1 MPMRLL
7 SGSIFGNLYFL
18 GELFAESTLMSMAFS
33 TQTPIWSAPSL
44 APGAGLSGRR
54 AISRAMSGPD

>member
-1 MPMRLL
+1 MRLL

-33 TQTPIWSAPSL
+33 TPNADLVGPIASTRGRSQRPPSN
-44 APGAGLSGRR
+44 
-54 AISRAMSGPD
+54 